1 MRIAS
6 FNVENLFARPKAFDG
21 ATWAEGDPILAA
33 FAEANRIIGNPVY
46 SAADNARL
54 IQLLTTLEV
63 YVVRDGKVRRNAT
76 RDPRWAWLR
85 ANRGSF
91 DVDRAAT
98 GIEIVASGRDDWIG
112 WLELAVEP
120 TDEVS
125 TRMTARVIG
134 DLEADIL
141 CVVEAEDRPALDRFN
156 QELLDGQYGHAM
168 LIDGNDQ
175 RGIDVGILT
184 TQAIDITDMRSN
196 VDVPDPVTDDH
207 LFSRDCPE
215 YRCELP
221 SGESLWVL
229 VNHFKSQSGGGVEKR
244 TRQAEGVREIVDRLV
259 ADGERNIVVLGD
271 LNEGPRGDAEH
282 PESLDSLFAEDGPL
296 VSIYELDGFSEG
308 ERPGT
313 FQTCSLRNRLDYIL
327 VSRPLVDKVRSGGIW
342 RWGLWGNPT
351 TQSRPDWP
359 IYDEITESRH
369 AASDHAAVY
378 LDLDI

>member
-1 MRIAS
+1 MRIAA
-6 FNVENLFARPKAFDG
+6 FNVENLFARPKAFDV
-21 ATWAEGDPILAA
+21 ATWAEGDPILSA
-33 FAEANRIIGNPVY
+33 FAEANRLIAHQTY
-46 SAADNARL
+46 TAADKARL
-54 IQLLTTLEV
+54 IELLTTLEI
-63 YVVRDGKVRRNAT
+63 YVMRDGVPRRNHT

-98 GIEIVASGRDDWIG
+98 GMEIVARGRDAWIG

-120 TDEVS
+120 TDEIS
-125 TRMTARVIG
+125 TRMTAKVIG
-134 DLEADIL
+134 DLQADIL

-156 QELLDGQYGHAM
+156 HDLLDGQYGHAM
-168 LIDGNDQ
+168 LIDGNDK

-184 TQAIDITDMRSN
+184 TADIDITDMRSN

-215 YRCELP
+215 YRCVLP
-221 SGESLWVL
+221 NGESVWVL
-229 VNHFKSQSGGGVEKR
+229 VNHFKSQSGGGVAKR
-244 TRQAEGVREIVDRLV
+244 TRQADGVREIVDRLI
-259 ADGERNIVVLGD
+259 ADGEENIVVLGD
-271 LNEGPRGDAEH
+271 LNEGPKADREH
-282 PESLDSLFAEDGPL
+282 PVSMEALFAPDGPL
-296 VSIYELDGFSEG
+296 VSAYELDTFTQG

-313 FQTCSLRNRLDYIL
+313 FQTCSRRNRLDYIL
-327 VSRPLVDKVRSGGIW
+327 VSRPLANRVRSGGIW

-351 TQSRPDWP
+351 TKKRPDWP

-378 LDLDI
+378 LDLD